1 MTYDKTPDTDLN
13 ARSAEH
19 SKSKAQTISRRHALR
34 VGALGALGAATAA
47 VMPSGSA
54 AAQSSSSSNGNK
66 ELAGKTAFIT
76 GGARGIGLA
85 AGEEL
90 AKAGANIVLF
100 DIATAQLPNVQY
112 PLSSE
117 DDLASAK
124 ARIEELGAR
133 CLAVKGDVRSL
144 AEQKQAMSQAVNTFG
159 SLDIVVANAG
169 VSQAGRIEDF
179 SEDDISTVFEINVA
193 GVVKTTQ
200 AAVPHM
206 REQGGGRII
215 YISSGLGRVGNDLF
229 PVYAPTKWAV
239 IGFAKSAALSYGGDN
254 IMCNVVA
261 PGLVR
266 TPLAD
271 NSFILGKMMPG
282 NPNATFDDVSALI
295 APSSPIGI
303 GHHEVEDVAKAVM
316 FFAGDATARMTA
328 EVLDVSY
335 GSNARNIG

>member
-1 MTYDKTPDTDLN
+1 MTQIDETNTVSR
-13 ARSAEH
+13 RSA
-19 SKSKAQTISRRHALR
+19 LR
-34 VGALGALGAATAA
+34 FGALGAVGAAAA
-47 VMPSGSA
+47 MMQSGPA
-54 AAQSSSSSNGNK
+54 DAQSRNSQG

-85 AGEEL
+85 SAEAL
-90 AKAGANIVLF
+90 ARAGANIALF
-100 DIATAQLPNVQY
+100 DIAEVDVPNVQY
-112 PLSSE
+112 PLASE
-117 DDLASAK
+117 ADLLSAK
-124 ARIEELGAR
+124 ERIEAIGAR
-133 CLAVKGDVRSL
+133 CLTFKGDVREK
-144 AEQKQAMSQAVNTFG
+144 AAQDEAMAQTVDALG
-159 SLDIVVANAG
+159 SLDIVLANAG
-169 VSQAGRIEDF
+169 VSQAGAIEEF
-179 SEDDISTVFEINVA
+179 SADDISTVFDINVA

-206 REQGGGRII
+206 RAQGGGRII
-215 YISSGLGRVGNDLF
+215 YVSSGLGRVGNELF

-239 IGFAKSAALSYGGDN
+239 IGFAKSAALSYGADN

-271 NSFILGKMMPG
+271 NDVVLSKLMPG
-282 NPNATFDDVSALI
+282 VSNPTFDAVSAAI

-303 GHHEVEDVAKAVM
+303 GHHEVEDIANAVL
-316 FFAGDATARMTA
+316 FFAGNATARMTA